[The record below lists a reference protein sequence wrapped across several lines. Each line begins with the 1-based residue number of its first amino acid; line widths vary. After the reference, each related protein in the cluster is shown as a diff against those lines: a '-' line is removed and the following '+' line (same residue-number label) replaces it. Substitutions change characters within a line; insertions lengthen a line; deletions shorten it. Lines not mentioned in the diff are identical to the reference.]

1 MLRDLLTESYSALT
15 YNRRRAFLT
24 MLGMAWGIATVVI
37 LLAYGT
43 GFERA
48 IFLVFR
54 SFGNNTIWV
63 SPGRTSMQAGG
74 IKAGSQI
81 RFTLEDVDYLRGE
94 VPLVKGVSPATH
106 LRATIHHEN
115 RTLTLHVNGI
125 FPVFQRIRNMK
136 LDQGRLLS
144 EDDEISHA
152 RAVLLGDEAKMK
164 LFSGEPAIGES
175 IRINGLSFQVIG
187 IEQHKVQGGDDND
200 NSMLLIPF
208 TAMADLKDVRY
219 IDNMVVDY
227 EGDHLRVVK
236 GIRQVLGSH
245 HNFRPEDK
253 RAIFVGD
260 QAEEIA
266 EFSVITMGIKV
277 MLAFV
282 GTLTLGIGGVGLT
295 NIMLVAVSQ
304 RTREIGLE
312 KALGARKRH
321 ILFQF
326 LAEALV
332 ITFVG
337 GAAGILI
344 SYLISWTIGSLPLF
358 SAFSDNAKEG
368 DIYLRIDAFTLGI
381 ATLILGLVGLVSGML
396 PAIKA
401 ARLHP
406 IEALRYE

>member
-1 MLRDLLTESYSALT
+1 
-15 YNRRRAFLT
+15 
-24 MLGMAWGIATVVI
+24 
-37 LLAYGT
+37 
-43 GFERA
+43 
-48 IFLVFR
+48 
-54 SFGNNTIWV
+54 
-63 SPGRTSMQAGG
+63 
-74 IKAGSQI
+74 
-81 RFTLEDVDYLRGE
+81 
-94 VPLVKGVSPATH
+94 
-106 LRATIHHEN
+106 
-115 RTLTLHVNGI
+115 
-125 FPVFQRIRNMK
+125 
-136 LDQGRLLS
+136 
-144 EDDEISHA
+144 
-152 RAVLLGDEAKMK
+152 
-164 LFSGEPAIGES
+164 
-175 IRINGLSFQVIG
+175 
-187 IEQHKVQGGDDND
+187 
-200 NSMLLIPF
+200 
-208 TAMADLKDVRY
+208 
-219 IDNMVVDY
+219 
-227 EGDHLRVVK
+227 
-236 GIRQVLGSH
+236 
-245 HNFRPEDK
+245 
-253 RAIFVGD
+253 
-260 QAEEIA
+260 
-266 EFSVITMGIKV
+266 